1 MCTARRHGDLL
12 AVVFLDLDGFKAIND
27 SLGVSVY
34 PQSPDVD
41 PDILLRQADI
51 AMYQA
56 KQRGKSQVRF
66 FDGVRA
72 DAFDTRKIR
81 AGNSERPA

>member
-1 MCTARRHGDLL
+1 
-12 AVVFLDLDGFKAIND
+12 
-27 SLGVSVY
+27 
-34 PQSPDVD
+34 
-41 PDILLRQADI
+41 
-51 AMYQA
+51 MYQA

-72 DAFDTRKIR
+72 DAFDTRQIR